1 VAEALR
7 PPLDGARA
15 STGTSDVIPINRLR
29 VLLTGAVAEW
39 QNVRLA
45 DLQFWHR
52 SEARLLFVSLVALAL
67 VLLVVRSLFR
77 RRPGRHRIVVPAI
90 LSALPRSHGSSVL
103 YAPLALFALGLPFF
117 YLALADPY
125 SALVS
130 REVSFPGRRIC
141 ILVDASTS
149 MRTPFTAATLN
160 KRAATDAVF
169 FTNVA
174 AAERFVRLRM
184 KNHYRDLLALVEFGS
199 EAYVITPFT
208 HDYDNI
214 LLSISLVGDPV
225 EFSMFPDQGT
235 VIGKAIE
242 QATSLFKAF
251 QFLDAAGN
259 ILVVFSD
266 GEDTRAM
273 IDGRSLDDI
282 MLTAYNTKI
291 PVYFV
296 RTNFDRGRGQVIPDE
311 LWIPAVEKT
320 GGKFYAVGNEGA
332 LLKAID
338 DIDGLSNGSIEVR
351 QYSSQEPR
359 FAVFALMAA
368 GLWTAAAAL
377 KLAVPYFQKLP

>member
-1 VAEALR
+1 
-7 PPLDGARA
+7 
-15 STGTSDVIPINRLR
+15 VIPINRLR
-29 VLLTGAVAEW
+29 VMLASAVAEW
-39 QNVRLA
+39 RNVRLS

-52 SEARLLFVSLVALAL
+52 SEARLVFISLLALTL
-67 VLLVVRSLFR
+67 VLLVVRSLLR

-90 LSALPRSHGSSVL
+90 LSALPRSHGSFVMYTPLVL
-103 YAPLALFALGLPFF
+103 FVLGLPFF
-117 YLALADPY
+117 FLALADPY

-130 REVSFPGRRIC
+130 RDVSFPGRRIC
-141 ILVDASTS
+141 LLVDASTS

-184 KNHYRDLLALVEFGS
+184 KNHFRDLLSLVEFGS

-235 VIGKAIE
+235 IIGKAID

-259 ILVVFSD
+259 ILVIFSD

-282 MLTAYNTKI
+282 MLTAYKTKI
-291 PVYFV
+291 PVYFI
-296 RTNFDRGRGQVIPDE
+296 RTNYDRGRGQVIPDE

-320 GGKFYAVGNEGA
+320 GGKFYAASNEKA
-332 LLKAID
+332 LLNAIS
-338 DIDGLSNGSIEVR
+338 DIDSMSNGTIEVR

-368 GLWTAAAAL
+368 GLWAAAAAL

>member
-1 VAEALR
+1 VAEALL
-7 PPLDGARA
+7 PPLDGARRA
-15 STGTSDVIPINRLR
+15 TGTPDVIPISRLR
-29 VLLTGAVAEW
+29 VMLAAAVAEW
-39 QNVRLA
+39 KNVRLG

-52 SEARLLFVSLVALAL
+52 SEARLVFVSLIALTL
-67 VLLVVRSLFR
+67 VLLVVRSLLR

-90 LSALPRSHGSSVL
+90 LSALPRSHGSFVM
-103 YAPLALFALGLPFF
+103 YAPLVLFALGLPFF
-117 YLALADPY
+117 FLALADPY

-130 REVSFPGRRIC
+130 RDVSFPGRRIC

-184 KNHYRDLLALVEFGS
+184 KNHYRDLLSLVEFGS

-208 HDYDNI
+208 HDYENI

-235 VIGKAIE
+235 IIGKAID

-259 ILVVFSD
+259 ILVIFSD

-282 MLTAYNTKI
+282 MKTALDTKI

-296 RTNFDRGRGQVIPDE
+296 RTNYDRGRGQVIPDE

-320 GGKFYAVGNEGA
+320 GGKFYAASNEKA
-332 LLKAID
+332 LLDAITE
-338 DIDGLSNGSIEVR
+338 IDSVSNGTIEVR

-368 GLWTAAAAL
+368 GWWAAAGAL

>member
-1 VAEALR
+1 
-7 PPLDGARA
+7 
-15 STGTSDVIPINRLR
+15 VIPINRLR
-29 VLLTGAVAEW
+29 VLLAGAVAEW
-39 QNVRLA
+39 KSVRLA

-52 SEARLLFVSLVALAL
+52 SEARLLFVSLIALTL
-67 VLLVVRSLFR
+67 VLLVVRSLVR

>member
-1 VAEALR
+1 M
-7 PPLDGARA
+7 
-15 STGTSDVIPINRLR
+15 IPISKLR
-29 VLLTGAVAEW
+29 VMLASAVADW
-39 QNVRLA
+39 RGVRLA

-52 SEARLLFVSLVALAL
+52 SEARLVFISLISLTL
-67 VLLVVRSLFR
+67 VLLVVRSLVR

-90 LSALPRSHGSSVL
+90 LSALPRSHGSFVM
-103 YAPLALFALGLPFF
+103 YTPLVLFALGLPFF
-117 YLALADPY
+117 FLALADPY

-130 REVSFPGRRIC
+130 RDVSFPGRRIC
-141 ILVDASTS
+141 LLVDASTS

-184 KNHYRDLLALVEFGS
+184 KNHYRDLL
-199 EAYVITPFT
+199 
-208 HDYDNI
+208 
-214 LLSISLVGDPV
+214 SLVV
-225 EFSMFPDQGT
+225 FPDQGT
-235 VIGKAIE
+235 IIGKAID

-259 ILVVFSD
+259 ILVIFSD

-282 MLTAYNTKI
+282 MKTALDTKI

-296 RTNFDRGRGQVIPDE
+296 RTNYDRGKGQVIPDE

-320 GGKFYAVGNEGA
+320 GGKFYAASNEKA
-332 LLKAID
+332 LLDAITE
-338 DIDGLSNGSIEVR
+338 IDSVSNGTIEVR

-368 GLWTAAAAL
+368 GLWTSAGAL

>member
-1 VAEALR
+1 
-7 PPLDGARA
+7 
-15 STGTSDVIPINRLR
+15 
-29 VLLTGAVAEW
+29 
-39 QNVRLA
+39 
-45 DLQFWHR
+45 
-52 SEARLLFVSLVALAL
+52 
-67 VLLVVRSLFR
+67 
-77 RRPGRHRIVVPAI
+77 
-90 LSALPRSHGSSVL
+90 
-103 YAPLALFALGLPFF
+103 
-117 YLALADPY
+117 
-125 SALVS
+125 VS
-130 REVSFPGRRIC
+130 RDVSFPGRRIC
-141 ILVDASTS
+141 LLVDASTS

-184 KNHYRDLLALVEFGS
+184 RNHYRDLLSLVEFGS

-235 VIGKAIE
+235 IIGKAID

-251 QFLDAAGN
+251 QVLDASGN
-259 ILVVFSD
+259 ILVIFSD

-282 MLTAYNTKI
+282 MKTALDTKI

-296 RTNFDRGRGQVIPDE
+296 RTNYDRGKGQVIPDE

-320 GGKFYAVGNEGA
+320 GGKFYAASNEKA
-332 LLKAID
+332 LLDAISE
-338 DIDGLSNGSIEVR
+338 IDSVSNGTIEVR

-368 GLWTAAAAL
+368 GLWTSAGAL

>member
-1 VAEALR
+1 
-7 PPLDGARA
+7 
-15 STGTSDVIPINRLR
+15 VIPINKIR
-29 VLLTGAVAEW
+29 VMLEAAAAQW
-39 QNVRLA
+39 RNVRLA

-52 SEARLLFVSLVALAL
+52 SEARLMFIWLIALAL
-67 VLLVVRSLFR
+67 ILLVVRSLFM

-90 LSALPRSHGSSVL
+90 LSALPRSHGSFLL
-103 YAPLALFALGLPFF
+103 YTPLVLFALGLPFF
-117 YLALADPY
+117 FLALADPY

-130 REVSFPGRRIC
+130 RDVSFPGRRIC
-141 ILVDASTS
+141 ILADASTS

-199 EAYVITPFT
+199 EAYVVTPFT
-208 HDYDNI
+208 HDYENV

-235 VIGKAIE
+235 IIGKAIE

-251 QFLDAAGN
+251 QFLDASGN
-259 ILVVFSD
+259 LLVIFSD
-266 GEDTRAM
+266 GEDTRAV

-282 MLTAYNTKI
+282 MQSALDTKI

-296 RTNFDRGRGQVIPDE
+296 RTNYDRGKGQVIPDE

-320 GGKFYAVGNEGA
+320 GGKFYAASNEAA
-332 LLKAID
+332 LLSAIT
-338 DIDGLSNGSIEVR
+338 DIDSLSNGTIEVR
-351 QYSSQEPR
+351 QYSSQEPQ

>member
-1 VAEALR
+1 
-7 PPLDGARA
+7 
-15 STGTSDVIPINRLR
+15 
-29 VLLTGAVAEW
+29 
-39 QNVRLA
+39 
-45 DLQFWHR
+45 
-52 SEARLLFVSLVALAL
+52 
-67 VLLVVRSLFR
+67 
-77 RRPGRHRIVVPAI
+77 
-90 LSALPRSHGSSVL
+90 
-103 YAPLALFALGLPFF
+103 
-117 YLALADPY
+117 
-125 SALVS
+125 
-130 REVSFPGRRIC
+130 
-141 ILVDASTS
+141 
-149 MRTPFTAATLN
+149 
-160 KRAATDAVF
+160 
-169 FTNVA
+169 
-174 AAERFVRLRM
+174 VRLRM
-184 KNHYRDLLALVEFGS
+184 KNHYRDLLSLVEFGS

-259 ILVVFSD
+259 ILVIFSD

-320 GGKFYAVGNEGA
+320 GGRFYAVGNEGA

-338 DIDGLSNGSIEVR
+338 DIDGLSNGTIEVR

-359 FAVFALMAA
+359 FAVFALMTA